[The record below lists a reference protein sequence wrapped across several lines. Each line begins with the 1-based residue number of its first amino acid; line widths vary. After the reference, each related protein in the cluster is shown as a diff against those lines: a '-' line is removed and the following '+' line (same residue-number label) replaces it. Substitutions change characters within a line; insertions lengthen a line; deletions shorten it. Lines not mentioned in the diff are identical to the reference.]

1 VVACVH
7 HEKSDLA
14 RQGTI
19 FLEYL
24 PDETLFTFIHSKG
37 ASPEALALSIFS
49 RLVDAVSHVHSKH
62 LCHNDLKPEN
72 IMFNPASMVVKLFD
86 FGLSERVCP
95 EQPISHNCAG
105 SPLYMAPEVYKPEC
119 HNPLVSDMWSL
130 GIILY
135 ELLTGE
141 TPFSHCESLQEL
153 KDVLSNENPIIIPPF
168 ISQEVRELLS
178 KVLSFDPSMR
188 PTALELRSVVDNL
201 RNSREVVETS
211 SQSNPPNEEVS
222 VLADDS
228 PKVTPPMSPRS
239 RERILNEADDDDFGE
254 SEDSDGL
261 CSSSA

>member
-1 VVACVH
+1 M
-7 HEKSDLA
+7 ERLPNTTLQSYLA
-14 RQGTI
+14 QNRS
-19 FLEYL
+19 L
-24 PDETLFTFIHSKG
+24 PIHLSMRLF
-37 ASPEALALSIFS
+37 AQ
-49 RLVDAVSHVHSKH
+49 LVDAVEHMHKHHVSHS
-62 LCHNDLKPEN
+62 DLKTEN
-72 IMFNPASMVVKLFD
+72 ISYDPAKNTIKLFD